1 MFYVTENWETDVL
14 LHYEVSLF
22 NLFVCLF
29 VKYFCHLSF
38 TAIPAQFISQEAHT
52 LDISFILP
60 RNQKLLAVSGI

>member
-14 LHYEVSLF
+14 LHYEASLF
-22 NLFVCLF
+22 TLFFLF

-52 LDISFILP
+52 LDISFILS